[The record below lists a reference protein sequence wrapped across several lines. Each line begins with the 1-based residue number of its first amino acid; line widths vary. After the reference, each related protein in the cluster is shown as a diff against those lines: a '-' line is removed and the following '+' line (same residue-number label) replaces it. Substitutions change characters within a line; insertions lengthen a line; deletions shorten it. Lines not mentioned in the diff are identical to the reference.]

1 MSGGSHKLLTDVWVG
16 IYMNILKVINQ
27 LHDLHVDSTSKKN
40 ATQKEI
46 WQIYTQIA
54 KSRLGLYGPNKVM
67 ARPGG
72 SQGSNSFQRKAQKM
86 TQALLTRHQ
95 RMHEDKF

>member
-46 WQIYTQIA
+46 WQIYTQTA

-72 SQGSNSFQRKAQKM
+72 ESGLEFISKKGPKNDPS
-86 TQALLTRHQ
+86 LIN
-95 RMHEDKF
+95 